1 MKRLLLNLL
10 ILFVSISLW
19 VGYGT
24 PSQNA
29 WGQSIASNLSP
40 RLASEPSRWAVIA
53 EKLAPELEQKIDLNN
68 SNIRAFQQYSGL
80 YPRLARLIIQ
90 NAPYNKVEDVLNIPD
105 LTESQKELLRSNFDH
120 FTVTESQPAL
130 TEGGDRY
137 NPGIYK

>member
-1 MKRLLLNLL
+1 
-10 ILFVSISLW
+10 
-19 VGYGT
+19 
-24 PSQNA
+24 
-29 WGQSIASNLSP
+29 
-40 RLASEPSRWAVIA
+40 VIA
-53 EKLAPELEQKIDLNN
+53 EQLAPELEQKIDLNN

-80 YPRLARLIIQ
+80 YPSLARLIIQ